1 MTSRRN
7 IMLGTAGHVDHGKSA
22 LVKLLTGCET
32 DTLAEEKARGLTI
45 DLGFA
50 PCQLADQR
58 VVGIV
63 DVPGH
68 VDFIR
73 NMVAGAHGIDVV
85 IFVVA
90 ADDGIMP
97 QTHEHLHILT
107 LMGLRHGLVALTK
120 TDLVDAARRDF
131 VIQDLRRLLAE
142 TFLANA
148 PICPISNISGEG
160 FDNFFD
166 SLNQVVNA
174 CGERKCDGLFRMWVE
189 DAFTIR
195 GAGTVVTG
203 IPTHGQIRP
212 GDELHLQPAGLT
224 GHVRKMQVYGGDATE
239 GNAGEC
245 VALNIPELDHE
256 AVRRGAVLCG
266 SNLFEPVTMAE
277 AELQILKS
285 ISAKIEDYLEVQFHV
300 GTAAVS
306 AHLAMLEETTM
317 TGGQKQFVQLRL
329 ATPLPLVSGERFV
342 VRANI
347 TGTGGSGLTTI
358 GGGQILGL
366 SNTRL
371 RRKKQW
377 TLDLLA
383 ARRAAVND
391 SVRWCEQM
399 VRESEAPATVASL
412 QKKCWSRAEEISA
425 ALEQLRIENRLG
437 PARGCDAPSQIVALT
452 PSSRDGTG
460 DEASPLPA
468 TTRPSQLR
476 WLHHDIIQT
485 NGGNVFIAVERFHA
499 ANPQRAGIS
508 REELL
513 AELKL
518 NPDFLDA
525 AIDSLLQS
533 KQLERNGNLLARAGW
548 NSRLP
553 ERDQKTCDQIGAK
566 LQSAGWSPPGL
577 DELAEALGEP
587 PSRVAALAK
596 LLAERGVVVRLDDRI
611 WMHRDAVEAGKQTA
625 LKLFQEAPAFSTM
638 EFRDALGV
646 SRKFAVPLVDYLDK
660 IRFTVRSGNNRTP
673 GAEAKKLLNSVAA
686 DVRRL

>member
-7 IMLGTAGHVDHGKSA
+7 LMLGTAGHVDHGKSA

-32 DTLAEEKARGLTI
+32 DTLAEEKQRGLTI

-50 PCQLADQR
+50 PCQLADKR

-107 LMGLRHGLVALTK
+107 LMGLKHGLVALTK
-120 TDLVDAARRDF
+120 IDLVDAARREL
-131 VIQDLRRLLAE
+131 VIHDLRRMLAG
-142 TFLANA
+142 TFLADA
-148 PICPISNISGEG
+148 PICPISNITGEG

-166 SLNQVVNA
+166 ALNDSVDA
-174 CGERKCDGLFRMWVE
+174 CGDRSGDGLFRLWVE

-203 IPTHGQIRP
+203 IPTHGRTRP
-212 GDELHLQPAGLT
+212 GNTLSLLPAGLA
-224 GHVRKMQVYGGDATE
+224 GHVRKMQVYGENAME
-239 GNAGEC
+239 GRAGEC
-245 VALNIPELDHE
+245 VALNVPELDHE
-256 AVRRGAVLCG
+256 AVRRGMTLVEPNA
-266 SNLFEPVTMAE
+266 FEPVTMAE
-277 AELQILKS
+277 AELRILDS
-285 ISAKIEDYLEVQFHV
+285 IKGKIEDYAEVQLHV
-300 GTAAVS
+300 GTAAV
-306 AHLAMLEETTM
+306 AANLAMLENTEM

-329 ATPLPLVSGERFV
+329 AAPLPLVPGDRFV
-342 VRANI
+342 VRANVA
-347 TGTGGSGLTTI
+347 GSSVAGLTTI

-366 SNTRL
+366 SNMRL

-383 ARRAAVND
+383 ARREAVNHPA
-391 SVRWCEQM
+391 RWCEQM
-399 VRESEAPATVASL
+399 VRESESPATVASL
-412 QKKCWSRAEEISA
+412 QKQCWSRAEEISA
-425 ALEQLRIENRLG
+425 ALEQLR
-437 PARGCDAPSQIVALT
+437 A
-452 PSSRDGTG
+452 G
-460 DEASPLPA
+460 DRVLPA
-468 TTRPSQLR
+468 AGG
-476 WLHHDIIQT
+476 WLHRETVQT
-485 NGGNVFIAVERFHA
+485 CGDGILAAVEKFHA
-499 ANPQRAGIS
+499 TNAQRAGIN
-508 REELL
+508 RDELL
-513 AELKL
+513 ADLKM
-518 NPDFLDA
+518 NPDLLDA
-525 AIDSLLQS
+525 AADWLIQS
-533 KQLERNGNLLARAGW
+533 KRLERSGALLARAGW

-553 ERDQKTCDQIGAK
+553 AHDQKTCGQIAAK
-566 LQSAGWSPPGL
+566 LQSAAFAPPSL
-577 DELAEALGEP
+577 DELAVALGETLP
-587 PSRVAALAK
+587 RIATLAK
-596 LLAERGVVVRLDDRI
+596 LLAERGVVVRLDDKI

-625 LKLFQEAPAFSTM
+625 LTLFQKAPAFSTM
-638 EFRDALGV
+638 DFRDALGV

-673 GAEAKKLLNSVAA
+673 GVEAKKLLNPAAA

>member
-1 MTSRRN
+1 MSAPRRN
-7 IMLGTAGHVDHGKSA
+7 LMLGTAGHVDHGKSA

-32 DTLAEEKARGLTI
+32 DTLAEEKQRGLTI

-50 PCQLADQR
+50 PCQLADKR

-107 LMGLRHGLVALTK
+107 LMGLKHGVVALTK
-120 TDLVDAARRDF
+120 TDLVDAARRDY
-131 VIQDLRRLLAE
+131 VIQDLRRLLTE
-142 TFLANA
+142 TFLADA
-148 PICPISNISGEG
+148 PICPISNITGEG
-160 FDNFFD
+160 YDGFFD

-174 CGERKCDGLFRMWVE
+174 CGDRECNGLFRMWVE

-203 IPTHGQIRP
+203 IPTHGQICP
-212 GDELHLQPAGLT
+212 GDELHLLPAGLS
-224 GHVRKMQVYGGDATE
+224 GHVRKMQVYGENAAE

-256 AVRRGAVLCG
+256 AVRRGTLLCG
-266 SNLFEPVTMAE
+266 SDSFAPVTMAE

-300 GTAAVS
+300 GTASVS
-306 AHLAMLEETTM
+306 AHLAMLDETTM
-317 TGGQKQFVQLRL
+317 TSGQKQFVQLRL
-329 ATPLPLVSGERFV
+329 ASPLPLVPGEQFV

-347 TGTGGSGLTTI
+347 TGPGGSGLTTI

-383 ARRAAVND
+383 ARRAAIAD
-391 SVRWCEQM
+391 PLRWCEQM
-399 VRESEAPATVASL
+399 VRESESPATVASL
-412 QKKCWSRAEEISA
+412 QKKCWSRPEEITV
-425 ALEQLRIENRLG
+425 ALEKLRGENRVVT
-437 PARGCDAPSQIVALT
+437 APS
-452 PSSRDGTG
+452 GG
-460 DEASPLPA
+460 
-468 TTRPSQLR
+468 
-476 WLHHDIIQT
+476 WLHHEVIQKLAE
-485 NGGNVFIAVERFHA
+485 NILAAVQTFHT

-513 AELKL
+513 ATLKT
-518 NPDFLDA
+518 NPVFLDA
-525 AIDSLLQS
+525 AADSLLQS
-533 KQLERNGNLLARAGW
+533 KQLERNGALLTRAGW
-548 NSRLP
+548 NARVP
-553 ERDQKTCDQIGAK
+553 DRDQNLCNQIAAK
-566 LQSAGWSPPGL
+566 LLHAGWSPPGFE
-577 DELAEALGEP
+577 ELAVSVNEP
-587 PSRVAALAK
+587 LPRVTAMAK
-596 LLAERGVVVRLDDRI
+596 LLAERGVVVKLDDRI

-625 LKLFQEAPAFSTM
+625 LKLFHRTPAFSTM

-673 GAEAKKLLNSVAA
+673 GVEAKKLLNPVAA